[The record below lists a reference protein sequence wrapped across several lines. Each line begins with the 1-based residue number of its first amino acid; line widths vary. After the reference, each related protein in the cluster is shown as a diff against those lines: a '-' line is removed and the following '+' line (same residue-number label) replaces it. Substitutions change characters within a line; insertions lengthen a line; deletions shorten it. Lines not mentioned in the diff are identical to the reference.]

1 VSTPAQRTAPR
12 PAQPPQLRADTALEP
27 AAAPISARLPLV
39 TATPARW
46 TEAVAVVAAAGA
58 VAAGATRLAPG
69 WAALTWL
76 VVLAT
81 VAATVGVGVLGWRAN
96 RRRRILA
103 DLSNRVGYLLK
114 TPVRASS
121 ARWSRGLVGDPIR
134 VCLDSSDQAT
144 IGYGDRLAAQLAQ
157 ATSRALGATF
167 QVTRHDQR
175 RARTTLRAV
184 SVQREKPTALE
195 LAQQRVRDVV
205 VETFGADATVDGFE
219 TAPTGEDAV
228 TGFTVHYK
236 AAASKLTVPAIRRR
250 ITNAVGDRLD
260 GRWKADFALQ
270 DDRVTYSRRPPLPTF
285 YARPTDPVPAR
296 TDPAYNLI
304 PQAVDEDG
312 QILNWDISGVM
323 AHLLRC
329 GKTRSGKALDVAT
342 QIPTPSGW
350 TTMGALT
357 VGDLV
362 FDQAGAPTT
371 VLGVYDQP
379 PDRPCYEISFS
390 DGSMIVADEDHQW
403 YTEDRAARLSQRAA
417 HVREPD
423 RKRNLRLRAEVVQ
436 RLRTLAANTED
447 DETITLNVAALLCGL
462 PAVSPWV
469 RQVATQVGPS
479 GLTSGRAYRA
489 SYLAQ
494 TVQQRQLVKTYA
506 AEAVY
511 RELRRWSTSGRYPR
525 LGRLTD
531 RLDELMADDRESL
544 AAPDLVR
551 LLDVPYWQACGWLA
565 ATGVEPEQV
574 HRNVTLEVAA
584 QTVERRRSRTALT
597 YPKGPLL
604 EALADSGEAA
614 SYDQRQKRTC
624 GRVLSTRD
632 IATTLITAS
641 GHLNHSVAVAS
652 ALQLPELQLPVDP
665 FVLGC
670 WLGDGHSWRAAITTA
685 DPQLVE
691 HIEAAGY
698 PCRLHLSSVSADR
711 ACTEHTVTLLQG
723 QLRALGLLRNHR
735 DEPSR
740 KHIPGPYLRASV
752 AQRRRLLAG
761 LLDTDGTVAPQGT
774 VQYTTVLP
782 RLADDVLELALSLGY
797 RATKNE
803 GVAKLDGRT
812 IGPKW
817 TISFTTRDP
826 VFTLTR
832 KLQALADRTVNH
844 NPERTCRRMITAVRP
859 VVSRP
864 VRCIT
869 VDSATHL
876 FLAGPSMIPTHN
888 TVSLIGDAIEMSR
901 RGFRV
906 LVLDPKRTEF
916 LGLRDWPNVELV
928 ATRVP
933 DQVALVHQIWLEMED
948 RYRRIEEDG
957 ADESDFDPI
966 LLIIDEYRQMHANVK
981 AWWSGIKVTGMPSEC
996 PVFEEIGSL
1005 LRMAAACRI
1014 HVDLATQRPDA
1025 EFLKGETRDNFAAR
1039 AAAGRL
1045 SPDGAQMMF
1054 DSQHVG
1060 VAIPLNVR
1068 GRGTMTGMDDRPRE
1082 VQFLYTP
1089 DPRRARTPEDVAL
1102 LDALRPS
1109 TTRWPR
1115 KVIELPPATEVTEAL
1130 DGKKTSVEWE
1140 QLLRSSLVPFDPT
1153 AARDDTD
1160 IPFAPAAGGDG
1171 DTAER
1176 RGTDRADR
1184 RADQRD
1190 DGDVDERDDVDDQGC
1205 EDEGDDEVYEGYD
1218 EPTLVRVETVEV
1230 GDLIRLHERGPWVCV
1245 ELVDQIGLAYGGQ
1258 VQLDW
1263 RDDDDNAGE
1272 QLISAGELAEVRR
1285 PLD

>member
-1 VSTPAQRTAPR
+1 MSTPAQRTAPR
-12 PAQPPQLRADTALEP
+12 PPQPPQLRADTALEP

-39 TATPARW
+39 TPAPARW
-46 TEAVAVVAAAGA
+46 TEAAAVVAAAGT
-58 VAAGATRLAPG
+58 VATGATRLAPV
-69 WAALTWL
+69 WAGLTWP

-81 VAATVGVGVLGWRAN
+81 LTGTVGVGVLGWRAN

-121 ARWSRGLVGDPIR
+121 ARWSRGVVGDPVR

-167 QVTRHDQR
+167 QVTRHNQR
-175 RARTTLRAV
+175 RGRTTLRAV

-205 VETFGADATVDGFE
+205 VETFGADATVDAFKTG
-219 TAPTGEDAV
+219 PTGEDAV

-285 YARPTDPVPAR
+285 YARPTDLVPAR
-296 TDPAYNLI
+296 SDPAYNLI

-329 GKTRSGKALDVAT
+329 GKTRSGK
-342 QIPTPSGW
+342 
-350 TTMGALT
+350 
-357 VGDLV
+357 
-362 FDQAGAPTT
+362 
-371 VLGVYDQP
+371 
-379 PDRPCYEISFS
+379 
-390 DGSMIVADEDHQW
+390 
-403 YTEDRAARLSQRAA
+403 
-417 HVREPD
+417 
-423 RKRNLRLRAEVVQ
+423 
-436 RLRTLAANTED
+436 
-447 DETITLNVAALLCGL
+447 
-462 PAVSPWV
+462 
-469 RQVATQVGPS
+469 
-479 GLTSGRAYRA
+479 
-489 SYLAQ
+489 
-494 TVQQRQLVKTYA
+494 
-506 AEAVY
+506 
-511 RELRRWSTSGRYPR
+511 
-525 LGRLTD
+525 
-531 RLDELMADDRESL
+531 
-544 AAPDLVR
+544 
-551 LLDVPYWQACGWLA
+551 
-565 ATGVEPEQV
+565 
-574 HRNVTLEVAA
+574 
-584 QTVERRRSRTALT
+584 
-597 YPKGPLL
+597 
-604 EALADSGEAA
+604 
-614 SYDQRQKRTC
+614 
-624 GRVLSTRD
+624 
-632 IATTLITAS
+632 
-641 GHLNHSVAVAS
+641 
-652 ALQLPELQLPVDP
+652 
-665 FVLGC
+665 
-670 WLGDGHSWRAAITTA
+670 
-685 DPQLVE
+685 
-691 HIEAAGY
+691 
-698 PCRLHLSSVSADR
+698 
-711 ACTEHTVTLLQG
+711 
-723 QLRALGLLRNHR
+723 
-735 DEPSR
+735 
-740 KHIPGPYLRASV
+740 
-752 AQRRRLLAG
+752 
-761 LLDTDGTVAPQGT
+761 
-774 VQYTTVLP
+774 
-782 RLADDVLELALSLGY
+782 
-797 RATKNE
+797 
-803 GVAKLDGRT
+803 
-812 IGPKW
+812 
-817 TISFTTRDP
+817 
-826 VFTLTR
+826 
-832 KLQALADRTVNH
+832 
-844 NPERTCRRMITAVRP
+844 
-859 VVSRP
+859 
-864 VRCIT
+864 
-869 VDSATHL
+869 
-876 FLAGPSMIPTHN
+876 

-1102 LDALRPS
+1102 LNALRPS

-1115 KVIELPPATEVTEAL
+1115 KMIELPPAAEVAEAL

-1160 IPFAPAAGGDG
+1160 IPLAPAAGG

-1176 RGTDRADR
+1176 RGTDRVDR
-1184 RADQRD
+1184 PADQRD
-1190 DGDVDERDDVDDQGC
+1190 DGDVGELDDVDDRGG

-1245 ELVDQIGLAYGGQ
+1245 ELVDQIGDAYGGQ

-1272 QLISAGELAEVRR
+1272 QLISTGELAEVRR

>member
-1 VSTPAQRTAPR
+1 MSTPAPHAAPR
-12 PAQPPQLRADTALEP
+12 PRQPQQLRADTALEP
-27 AAAPISARLPLV
+27 AAAPSSARLPLV
-39 TATPARW
+39 TAVPARW
-46 TEAVAVVAAAGA
+46 TEAVAFVAAAGA
-58 VAAGATRLAPG
+58 VAAGATRLASG
-69 WAALTWL
+69 WAGLTWL

-81 VAATVGVGVLGWRAN
+81 VAGTVGVGVLGWRAN

-121 ARWSRGLVGDPIR
+121 ARWSRGLVGNPVR
-134 VCLDSSDQAT
+134 VRLDSSDQAT
-144 IGYGDRLAAQLAQ
+144 IGYGDRLATQLAK

-167 QVTRHDQR
+167 QVARHDQR
-175 RARTTLRAV
+175 RGRTTLRAV

-205 VETFGADATVDGFE
+205 AETFGADATVDGFE

-296 TDPAYNLI
+296 ADPAYNLI

-342 QIPTPSGW
+342 WIPTPSGW
-350 TTMGALT
+350 TTMGELK
-357 VGDLV
+357 VGDV
-362 FDQAGAPTT
+362 IFDQDGAPTT

-379 PDRPCYEISFS
+379 DGQPCCEVTFS
-390 DGSMIVADEDHQW
+390 DGSAIVADEDHLW
-403 YTEDRAARLSQRAA
+403 FTEDRAARISQRLA
-417 HVREPD
+417 HFEAPD
-423 RKRNLRLRAEVVQ
+423 RARWSPLGRGAARRLRQLVTEAEV
-436 RLRTLAANTED
+436 TD
-447 DETITLNVAALLCGL
+447 TITLSDAARLCGL
-462 PAVSPWV
+462 PSASYWLRLIAREVGACAETKAAGYQAVYPAQKV
-469 RQVATQVGPS
+469 RQRQNVKVYSASAVHHV
-479 GLTSGRAYRA
+479 LTSRSRSGSNPA
-489 SYLAQ
+489 LAR
-494 TVQQRQLVKTYA
+494 VA
-506 AEAVY
+506 
-511 RELRRWSTSGRYPR
+511 
-525 LGRLTD
+525 GRLD
-531 RLDELMADDRESL
+531 GLLADGRKAV
-544 AAPDLVR
+544 AAPDLAE
-551 LLDVPYWQACGWLA
+551 LLQVPYWQACRWLA
-565 ATGVEPEQV
+565 LTGLQHEVVDRE
-574 HRNVTLEVAA
+574 VTLSISAR
-584 QTVERRRSRTALT
+584 TVLRRQGRTART
-597 YPKGPLL
+597 YPKTRLL
-604 EALADSGEAA
+604 TALADGSEAL
-614 SYDQRQKRTC
+614 SYDQRHKRTS
-624 GRVLSTRD
+624 GRVIRTRE
-632 IATTLITAS
+632 ILATLRTAT
-641 GHLNHSVAVAS
+641 GHLNHAVPVAG
-652 ALQLPELQLPVDP
+652 ALQLPTKQLPIEP

-670 WLGDGHSWRAAITTA
+670 WLGDGNSWDTRITTA
-685 DPQLVE
+685 DRE
-691 HIEAAGY
+691 IIDHIEAAGY
-698 PCRLHLSSVSADR
+698 PCRLQASSVDPAKNCVSYTITGLR
-711 ACTEHTVTLLQG
+711 AH
-723 QLRALGLLRNHR
+723 LRALGLLKVRR
-735 DEPSR
+735 DEPPT
-740 KHIPGPYLRASV
+740 KHIPGDYLRASIR
-752 AQRRRLLAG
+752 QRRRLLAG

-774 VQYTTVLP
+774 VQYTSVLP

-797 RATKNE
+797 RATKVE
-803 GVAKLDGRT
+803 GVATLNGRST
-812 IGPKW
+812 GPKW
-817 TISFTTRDP
+817 TISFTTRDS
-826 VFTLTR
+826 VFSLSR
-832 KLQALADRTVNH
+832 KLKALEQRTNRH
-844 NPERTCRRMITAVRP
+844 NPERTRRRFITSVRP
-859 VVSRP
+859 VPSRP

-869 VDSATHL
+869 VDSHTHL

-888 TVSLIGDAIEMSR
+888 TVSLIGDAIEMAR

-966 LLIIDEYRQMHANVK
+966 LLIVDEYRQMHANVK
-981 AWWSGIKVTGMPSEC
+981 GWWSGIKVTGMPSEC

-1115 KVIELPPATEVTEAL
+1115 KMIELPPAAEVAEAL

-1140 QLLRSSLVPFDPT
+1140 QLLRSSLVPFDPA

-1160 IPFAPAAGGDG
+1160 IPLATAARGDG
-1171 DTAER
+1171 DTAAR
-1176 RGTDRADR
+1176 RGPDRADR

-1190 DGDVDERDDVDDQGC
+1190 DGDVDDQGG

-1245 ELVDQIGLAYGGQ
+1245 ELVDQIGPAYGGQ

-1272 QLISAGELAEVRR
+1272 QLIRTGELAEVRR
-1285 PLD
+1285 LLN